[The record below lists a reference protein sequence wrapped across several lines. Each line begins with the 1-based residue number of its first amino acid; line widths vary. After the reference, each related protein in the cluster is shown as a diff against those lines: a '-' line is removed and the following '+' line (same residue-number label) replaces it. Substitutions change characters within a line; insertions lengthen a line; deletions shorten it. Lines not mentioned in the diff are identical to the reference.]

1 MIFSSRASTGSATVW
16 IIIAGSEKLSALT
29 VRPFF
34 DGLMVI
40 GDKFE
45 NYRSDSKLFVRNSVS
60 WNARTRKAY
69 FMKSF
74 DFLKLEKLG
83 EIEERKHQ
91 NHRKFPILNP
101 KALFERYDREVW
113 PWHQSLMIKPLI
125 ESVKAKTFSWVLS
138 FVSGKLI
145 GKFDRSESMTIN
157 GWGNLNEGS
166 SSVES
171 GCQRAV

>member
-101 KALFERYDREVW
+101 KALFERYGPGIKVW
-113 PWHQSLMIKPLI
+113 WSNLWLRVSKLKP
-125 ESVKAKTFSWVLS
+125 
-138 FVSGKLI
+138 
-145 GKFDRSESMTIN
+145 
-157 GWGNLNEGS
+157 
-166 SSVES
+166 SVES
-171 GCQRAV
+171 YHSLAVSLSESSTDRSRWQSTDEGT